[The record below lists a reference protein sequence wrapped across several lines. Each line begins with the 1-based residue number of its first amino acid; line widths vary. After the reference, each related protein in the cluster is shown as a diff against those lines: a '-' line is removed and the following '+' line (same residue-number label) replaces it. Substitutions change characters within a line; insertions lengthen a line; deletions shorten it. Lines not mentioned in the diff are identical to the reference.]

1 MMEHSDLHQAAIKG
15 KYIMTTFIGFNTQNQ
30 YKKFTL
36 TDSALIKRDLLNA
49 LNIRQGQLPGRPQV
63 GTILWDNLFD
73 SQTNETN
80 TAIVN
85 EIQRVAGGDPR
96 LQIVN
101 VEIFPQQNG
110 VLLQVELKLTPST
123 DAERLSIFFDQNTRT
138 ASYV

>member
-1 MMEHSDLHQAAIKG
+1 MEPSDWLRATIEG
-15 KYIMTTFIGFNTQNQ
+15 KYIMATFIGFNTQNQ

-49 LNIRQGQLPGRPQV
+49 LNIRQGQIPGRPQV
-63 GTILWDNLFD
+63 GTILWDNLFE
-73 SQTNETN
+73 SQTNETD

-85 EIQRVAGGDPR
+85 EIQRVAGSDPR
-96 LQIVN
+96 LQLSN

-110 VLLQVELKLTPST
+110 ILLQVELILTPST

>member
-1 MMEHSDLHQAAIKG
+1 MPA
-15 KYIMTTFIGFNTQNQ
+15 FIGFNTQGQ

-49 LNIRQGQLPGRPQV
+49 LNIRQGQVPGRPQV

-73 SQTNETN
+73 NQTNETEQS
-80 TAIVN
+80 IIN

-96 LQIVN
+96 LQISN
-101 VEIFPQQNG
+101 VEIFPQENG
-110 VLLQVELKLTPST
+110 LLMQIEIILVPST
-123 DAERLSIFFDQNTRT
+123 EPERLAIFFDQNTRN